1 MTCSIVSG
9 KQPTE
14 GRMHLLFTT
23 QPAYGHFH
31 PLLPLATALQNAG
44 HEVSFA
50 TSALFGPIV
59 QATGFRVFAAGLD
72 WLESDKSTVPDELK
86 PKPGSTLEEYF
97 AQQFV
102 AASAES
108 LARDVVDLGRTWR
121 PDVIVHERT
130 EFGGAIAA
138 DALGIPA
145 VAVQVGSPSLITSA
159 VLAAVEKPYNAAR
172 AGLGLPPDDGLAALA
187 DEVVLSFAPP
197 SLHDPSVPLPRNF
210 VSFRPMALDRS
221 SAARLPAWAERLGQ
235 ERPVVYA
242 TLGTVFN
249 QPAYEL
255 PFFPAVLDGLRD
267 EPLDLVITVGPDVDP
282 ASLGRQPANVHVERY
297 LPQSLL
303 FPRCSVVVSHGGY
316 GTVLAAIE
324 HGIPMIVVPFGADQP
339 INARSVERLGLGQVI
354 DEEDLTP
361 DRLRSAVRSLLD
373 EPAWRGNVE
382 RVRDEARALPSISD
396 AVEIIERAARAR
408 LAEA

>member
-1 MTCSIVSG
+1 M
-9 KQPTE
+9 
-14 GRMHLLFTT
+14 RLLFTT

-31 PLLPLATALQNAG
+31 PLLPLATALQHAG

-59 QATGFRVFAAGLD
+59 QGTGFSTFAAGLN

-86 PKPGSTLEEYF
+86 PKPGSTIEEYF

-102 AASAES
+102 AATAER
-108 LARDVVDLGRTWR
+108 LARDVVDVGRTWR

-130 EFGGAIAA
+130 EFGGPIAA
-138 DALGIPA
+138 DALDVPA
-145 VAVQVGSPSLITSA
+145 VAVQVGSPSLITPA
-159 VLAAVEKPYNAAR
+159 ILAAVEQPYNAAR
-172 AGLGLPPDDGLAALA
+172 SALGLPPDEGLAALA
-187 DEVVLSFAPP
+187 GEVILSFAPP
-197 SLHDPSVPLPRNF
+197 GLHDPSLPLPRNL
-210 VSFRPMALDRS
+210 VSFRPVALDRS
-221 SAARLPAWAERLGQ
+221 RGARLPAWAERLGR

-249 QPAYEL
+249 QPRYEL
-255 PFFPAVLDGLRD
+255 PFFPAVLDGLRN

-282 ASLGRQPANVHVERY
+282 ASLGHQPANVHVERY

-303 FPRCSVVVSHGGY
+303 FPKCSVVVSHGGY
-316 GTVLAAIE
+316 GTILAAIE

-339 INARSVERLGLGQVI
+339 INARSVERRALGQVI
-354 DEEDLTP
+354 DPDDLTAA
-361 DRLRSAVRSLLD
+361 RLQSAVRSLLN
-373 EPAWRGNVE
+373 EPEWRGNVQ

-396 AVEIIERAARAR
+396 AVEIVERAARTR

>member
-1 MTCSIVSG
+1 MRV
-9 KQPTE
+9 
-14 GRMHLLFTT
+14 LFTT

-44 HEVSFA
+44 HEVWFA
-50 TSALFGPIV
+50 TSALFGPIIR
-59 QATGFRVFAAGLD
+59 ATGFRSFTAGLN
-72 WLESDKSTVPDELK
+72 WLESDKSTVPPELK
-86 PKPGSTLEEYF
+86 PQPGSTLEKYF

-102 AASAES
+102 AATAEP
-108 LARDVVDLGRTWR
+108 LARDIVDLGRTWR

-130 EFGGAIAA
+130 EFGGTIAA

-159 VLAAVEKPYNAAR
+159 VLAAVQEPYNAAR
-172 AGLGLPPDDGLAALA
+172 AALELLPDDRLTALA
-187 DEVVLSFAPP
+187 DETVLSFAPP

-210 VSFRPMALDRS
+210 VSFRPVALDRS
-221 SAARLPAWAERLGQ
+221 STARLPTWAEHLGQ
-235 ERPVVYA
+235 ERPVVYS

-255 PFFPAVLDGLRD
+255 PFFPAVLDSLRG

-282 ASLGRQPANVHVERY
+282 ALLGHQPANVHVERY

-303 FPRCSVVVSHGGY
+303 FPNCSVVVCHGGF

-339 INARSVERLGLGQVI
+339 INARAVERLGLGKVI
-354 DEEDLTP
+354 DEEDLTA
-361 DRLRSAVRSLLD
+361 DRLRTAVRALLN

-382 RVRDEARALPSISD
+382 RLRDEARALPAISA
-396 AVEIIERAARAR
+396 AVEIIERAVAIETVVRNR
-408 LAEA
+408 S